1 MAEQPTA
8 QNKLGELFVEFG
20 AKGLPSLLKGLNSL
34 SASFLLNKNAAT
46 EAVKPITDLSKK
58 AAANITSFDKFN
70 AVTGLSIKQLQQL
83 DIWAKLNNIDF
94 GEFIGQIQGL
104 QQNLLNIKMG
114 TGGNIKGFALLG
126 LDPREMSY
134 KKPLEALELIRKRVQ
149 QVDEVQ
155 GNYAL
160 QQLGLSEQLLYAW
173 KQQNNEID
181 KRLLLSDKEIE
192 QLKAQQTGWNKLNV
206 TVSNAQQKFISDLSS
221 LSIGLENLATSL
233 VWLATVGKVLNQV
246 FLGIDSGLA
255 WAGRTFGEWK
265 ESTFN
270 GKSQLKKREMTK
282 EQQEIYEQKLKES
295 GSIYKGFDIIDRSID
310 SLSSLIISGAG
321 LKNSFENV
329 GTNINTP
336 PWDKNVNINPANI
349 SPPLP
354 NMSNGNVTNIT
365 VTVDNKQNIT
375 TSDPIEAGRQAERGL
390 NSTIQNTLTQQYQYG
405 L

>member
-1 MAEQPTA
+1 MAEQQA
-8 QNKLGELFVEFG
+8 QQGIGELFVEFG

-70 AVTGLSIKQLQQL
+70 AITGLSIRQLQQL
-83 DIWAKLNNIDF
+83 DTWAKLNNTDF
-94 GEFIGQIQGL
+94 GDFIGQIQGL
-104 QQNLLNIKMG
+104 QQNLLNIRMG

-134 KKPLEALELIRKRVQ
+134 KKPLEALELIRERVQ

-160 QQLGLSEQLLYAW
+160 QQLALSEQLLYAW

-192 QLKAQQTGWNKLNV
+192 NLKAQQTGWNKLNV
-206 TVSNAQQKFISDLSS
+206 TVTNAQQKFISDLSA
-221 LSIGLENLATSL
+221 LSIGLENLAESL
-233 VWLATVGKVLNQV
+233 VFLANLGQVFNQV
-246 FLGIDSGLA
+246 FLGIDRNIASF
-255 WAGRTFGEWK
+255 GRTFGEWK

-270 GKSQLKKREMTK
+270 GKSQLKKRKMTT
-282 EQQEIYEQKLKES
+282 EQQQIYEQKLKES
-295 GSIYKGFDIIDRSID
+295 GSIYKGFDIKERSID
-310 SLSSLIISGAG
+310 SLANLIITGAG
-321 LKNSFENV
+321 LKSSIENI

-336 PWDKNVNINPANI
+336 PWEKNVNINPANI

-375 TSDPIEAGRQAERGL
+375 TSDPIEAARLSNQGIGSTVQQAFNAQNQFGL
-390 NSTIQNTLTQQYQYG
+390 
-405 L
+405 